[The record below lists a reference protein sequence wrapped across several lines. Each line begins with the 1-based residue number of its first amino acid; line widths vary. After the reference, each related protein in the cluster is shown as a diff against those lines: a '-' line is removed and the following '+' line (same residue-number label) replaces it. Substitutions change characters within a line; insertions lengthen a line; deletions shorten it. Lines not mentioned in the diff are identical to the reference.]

1 MSSGAYFPT
10 HPEIIREMLELAQVG
25 SDDVVMDLGCGD
37 GRILIVAVQDF
48 GAKSAVG
55 YELETHI
62 VTLAA
67 HNIRSQNL
75 QDRIT
80 VIRDDL
86 FNANLAEAD
95 VIAVYLTTMALERLP
110 FKLRHETKKGT
121 RIVSNGH
128 QIPTW
133 AVTKSTFVG
142 PFQRIFLYRTPEAF
156 THSPRRSSRMKKLK
170 QVFSTINKTEALDK
184 GNENGI

>member
-1 MSSGAYFPT
+1 VLSSGAYFPT

-25 SDDVVMDLGCGD
+25 SDDVVLDLGCGD
-37 GRILIVAVQDF
+37 GRILIMAVQDF
-48 GAKSAVG
+48 GAKRAVG

-62 VTLAA
+62 FTLAE

-95 VIAVYLTTMALERLP
+95 VITVYLTTMALESLP
-110 FKLRHETKKGT
+110 FKLQHETKTGT

-128 QIPTW
+128 QIPAWTIS
-133 AVTKSTFVG
+133 KSTFVG
-142 PFQRIFLYRTPEAF
+142 PLQRIYLYCTPEAF
-156 THSPRRSSRMKKLK
+156 TDTSQRSSRIKKLK
-170 QVFSTINKTEALDK
+170 EAFHHRQS
-184 GNENGI
+184 

>member
-1 MSSGAYFPT
+1 
-10 HPEIIREMLELAQVG
+10 MLELAQVG

-37 GRILIVAVQDF
+37 GRILIMAVQDF
-48 GAKSAVG
+48 GAKRAVG

-86 FNANLAEAD
+86 FNANIAEAD
-95 VIAVYLTTMALERLP
+95 VITVYLTTMALEP
-110 FKLRHETKKGT
+110 SGDAMEDHCGT
-121 RIVSNGH
+121 CVRCI
-128 QIPTW
+128 
-133 AVTKSTFVG
+133 
-142 PFQRIFLYRTPEAF
+142 EAC
-156 THSPRRSSRMKKLK
+156 P
-170 QVFSTINKTEALDK
+170 TEAISGERKELHVVDQDK
-184 GNENGI
+184 CIKCGKCFTVCRCDAVVKVQGWLPWSS